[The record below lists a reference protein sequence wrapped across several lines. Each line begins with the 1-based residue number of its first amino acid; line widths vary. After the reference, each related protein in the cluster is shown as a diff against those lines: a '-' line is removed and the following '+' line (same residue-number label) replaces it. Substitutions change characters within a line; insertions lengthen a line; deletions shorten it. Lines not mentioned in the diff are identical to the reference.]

1 MSAIT
6 GVTTLQPQV
15 NFSSF
20 SAYSYTHTGNTVLY
34 TRKTSLI
41 RNVETQGF
49 VKMLNSV
56 LIGIG
61 RL

>member
-20 SAYSYTHTGNTVLY
+20 SAYSYTHTGNTLLY
-34 TRKTSLI
+34 MRKTSLI